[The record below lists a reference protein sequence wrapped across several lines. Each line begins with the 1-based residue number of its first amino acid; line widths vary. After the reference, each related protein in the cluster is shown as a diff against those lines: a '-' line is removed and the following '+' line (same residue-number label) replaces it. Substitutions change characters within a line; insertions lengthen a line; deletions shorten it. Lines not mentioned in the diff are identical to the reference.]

1 MSISKLYF
9 RGHDTSEFAGVTV
22 SSCDYGDTEL
32 RRADEDIAGRDG
44 AVTSH
49 ANGRHYKARNIT
61 VVFNVRATPTTVE
74 STLAAL
80 KSWLSGGVGTL
91 TDDYN
96 TGWQL
101 TNVDS
106 VSSHT
111 DYLDMH
117 RGFGQLTVK
126 LTADPYWSKVGE
138 VNERV
143 LRFADV
149 LGSSDTATIAVTT
162 NAYTVTKHDGTT
174 ATGSLPTGAR
184 KYRLVAYCENDPTI
198 TLGNDTITPETVF
211 DLPDSGTITISGGG
225 YGYFELW
232 HDTRTGVR
240 L

>member
-9 RGHDTSEFAGVTV
+9 RGHDTDEFPGVSV
-22 SSCDYGDTEL
+22 ASCDYGDTEL
-32 RRADEDIAGRDG
+32 KCADEDIAGRDG

-101 TNVDS
+101 TNADF

-111 DYLDMH
+111 DYLDMF

-126 LTADPYWSKVGE
+126 MTANPYWSKVGE

-143 LRFADV
+143 LKFADV

-162 NAYTVTKHDGTT
+162 SGYTVTKHDGTT

-184 KYRLVAYCENDPTI
+184 KYRLAAYSENDPTV
-198 TLGNDTITPETVF
+198 TLGQTTLTPEVVF
-211 DLPDSGTITISGGG
+211 DLPDSGTITIAGGG

-232 HDTRTGVR
+232 RDTRTGVR

>member
-9 RGHDTSEFAGVTV
+9 RGHDTSEFTGVTV
-22 SSCDYGDTEL
+22 ASCDYGDTEL

-61 VVFNVRATPTTVE
+61 IVFNVKATPTTVE

-101 TNVDS
+101 TNADF

-111 DYLDMH
+111 DYLDMF

-143 LRFADV
+143 LKFADV

-162 NAYTVTKHDGTT
+162 SGYTITKHDGTT
-174 ATGSLPTGAR
+174 STGSLPTGAR
-184 KYRLVAYCENDPTI
+184 KYRLAAYSENDPTI
-198 TLGNDTITPETVF
+198 TLGQTTITPETVF
-211 DLPDSGTITISGGG
+211 DLPDSGTITIAGGG

-232 HDTRTGVR
+232 RDTRTGVR